1 MTRFTVLR
9 LIFLAAF
16 LVAGRAVYAQQPQIH
31 ATTDQQ
37 VYVSGERIWVSGKL
51 IAADAL
57 GTAEITV
64 YLLNRRSGI
73 LSRQKTLSRDGLF
86 FVNMPVMPQTP
97 SDNYAVAIA
106 LGNSF
111 RVFIPVMIINPVIPP
126 EKTGA
131 AFGDAVVAN
140 ENVKP
145 LVLNVAAQ
153 EWTSRQQVN
162 VNVDTPS
169 GKLDY
174 FVSVTR
180 VDALSV
186 YADSLFSGWAF
197 APGQEVPDADG
208 MGLQINA
215 TVLDGAG
222 KPVADVPVISSLLSN
237 QADIGYS
244 VTDLNGK
251 LRITH
256 PYHFTDPPL
265 VFTSLSTQPGLKIV
279 LEQEPDSLSFSM
291 NLPPLELSERFEQAI
306 SERVTNSTV
315 GQAYLSEQKTR
326 LVTGQVDT
334 TDFYGKP
341 DKRYIL
347 DNYTRFPDMQ
357 EILQEFVPEVRV
369 RRIGGKAILQ
379 VVNLPF
385 KVFFEQG
392 ALVLLDGVPVTDIE
406 QLLTLD
412 PLKISMIDV
421 VTRKFFLGHLQ
432 LPGIVHYKTYKT
444 DLAGYKLSAN
454 QVVFD
459 YKGLGLPVVPAYP
472 ANTPARIPD
481 LRNTLYWGLPGALTK
496 GGFSFST
503 LDAKGK
509 YMVWVTGVDERGN
522 KYAGK
527 QEIVLK

>member
-1 MTRFTVLR
+1 MARFQFFR
-9 LIFLAAF
+9 LTALCMFL
-16 LVAGRAVYAQQPQIH
+16 LSCMKGTAQDLQVQ

-51 IAADAL
+51 IQADRLATQEL
-57 GTAEITV
+57 TI

-73 LSRQKTLSRDGLF
+73 VSRQKTLSKDGLF
-86 FVNMPVMPQTP
+86 FVNIPVKEQTP
-97 SDNYAVAIA
+97 SDNYVVAVAMA
-106 LGNSF
+106 SSF

-126 EKTGA
+126 EGSSA
-131 AFGDAVVAN
+131 SSAN
-140 ENVKP
+140 LGMVNNSIRP
-145 LVLNVAAQ
+145 LVVNVSAK
-153 EWTSRQQVN
+153 EWSSRQQVS

-174 FVSVTR
+174 FLSVTR
-180 VDALSV
+180 KDALSEF
-186 YADSLFSGWAF
+186 ADSLFSGWTF
-197 APGQEVPDADG
+197 NPGRQLQDAEE

-215 TVLDGAG
+215 SVLDERGQ
-222 KPVADVPVISSLLSN
+222 PVAGIAVLSGLLSN
-237 QADIGYS
+237 QADIGYA
-244 VTDLNGK
+244 VTDESGK

-265 VFTSLSTQPGLKIV
+265 VFTSQSSQTGLKII
-279 LEQEPDSLSFSM
+279 LEKGPDTLSFSL
-291 NLPPLELSERFEQAI
+291 NLPPLELPEHFEAAI
-306 SERVTNSTV
+306 SERVTSSTV
-315 GQAYLSEQKTR
+315 GQAYLADQKTR

-369 RRIGGKAILQ
+369 RRNGDKAILQ

-392 ALVLLDGVPVTDIE
+392 ALVLLDGVPVTDID

-412 PLKISMIDV
+412 PLKISTIDV
-421 VTRKFFLGHLQ
+421 VTRKFFLGQMQLQ
-432 LPGIVHYKTYKT
+432 GIVHYKSYKS
-444 DLAGYKLSAN
+444 DLAGYKLSSS

-459 YKGLGLPVVPAYP
+459 FKGLGLPVVPDYP
-472 ANTPARIPD
+472 ANTSLRIPD
-481 LRNTLYWGLPGALTK
+481 LRNTLFWSIPGALQK
-496 GGFSFST
+496 GGFMFST
-503 LDAKGK
+503 LDAKGAFT
-509 YMVWVTGVDERGN
+509 VSVTGIDDRGN
-522 KYAGK
+522 KFVGK